1 MAKRKKSDLRE
12 RILELLRSTQDHPTA
27 AWVFDKLRSEFPR
40 VAVGTV
46 YRNLNILVSEG
57 YVKSISFNE
66 PIERYDG
73 NLSEHYHF
81 ICERCGSI
89 RDLKFPPLKSLENR
103 VKKQEG
109 VEVSHHRI
117 DFYGICADCKRKEKD
132 RTLYETTK

>member
-1 MAKRKKSDLRE
+1 MARRKKSDLRN
-12 RILELLRSTQDHPTA
+12 RILELLKSTGDHPTA
-27 AWVFDKLRSEFPR
+27 AWVFDKLRDEFPR

-57 YVKSISFNE
+57 LVKNISFNE

-89 RDLKFPPLKSLENR
+89 RDLDLEPLKSIETR
-103 VKKQEG
+103 VEKHAG
-109 VEVSHHRI
+109 VDVTRHRI
-117 DFYGICADCKRKEKD
+117 DFYGVCPACKKKSREKA
-132 RTLYETTK
+132 EGPEGG